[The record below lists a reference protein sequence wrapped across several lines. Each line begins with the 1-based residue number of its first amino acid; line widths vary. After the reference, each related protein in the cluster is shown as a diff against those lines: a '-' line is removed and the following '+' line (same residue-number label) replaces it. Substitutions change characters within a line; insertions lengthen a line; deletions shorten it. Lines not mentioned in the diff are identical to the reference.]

1 MIPVNIDNIDVQT
14 FRRYDCNMKAAS
26 KRATVY
32 FDPDL
37 HRALRVKAVET
48 DRTVSDLVNEAVRLR
63 LAEDAEDLAA
73 FDERANEPNLRFE
86 DVLKDLKQRA
96 KI

>member
-1 MIPVNIDNIDVQT
+1 MSLP
-14 FRRYDCNMKAAS
+14 

-32 FDPDL
+32 FEPEI
-37 HRALRVKAVET
+37 HRALRLKAAATDRSISDMVNDAVKA
-48 DRTVSDLVNEAVRLR
+48 A

-73 FDERANEPNLRFE
+73 FEERGHEKSVDFETVVRSLR
-86 DVLKDLKQRA
+86 RRG

>member
-1 MIPVNIDNIDVQT
+1 
-14 FRRYDCNMKAAS
+14 MKTQR
-26 KRATVY
+26 KRTTVY

-48 DRTVSDLVNEAVRLR
+48 DKTMSDLVNEAVRQR
-63 LAEDAEDLAA
+63 IAEDVEDLMV
-73 FDERANEPNLRFE
+73 FDERAHEPELLFE

>member
-1 MIPVNIDNIDVQT
+1 MKQT
-14 FRRYDCNMKAAS
+14 Q
-26 KRATVY
+26 KRATIY
-32 FDPDL
+32 LDPEL
-37 HRALRVKAVET
+37 HRALRLKAVET
-48 DRTVSDLVNEAVRLR
+48 DRTISDLVNEAVRLR

-73 FDERANEPNLRFE
+73 FEDRVHEPNLRFE